1 MAAANSS
8 TGTEGKSRVKTTHPA
23 ASKKPGTA
31 KSGNNSRTRNTK
43 GTSSSNKRAEKEK
56 IYQSKIEDVN
66 EYKDK
71 MAFETAITLI
81 VMLILALFL
90 YLSYFGLGGIV
101 GKIFGGLF
109 FGLFGWSAWILPA
122 GIITGY
128 VFALVNQGDRRVPRK
143 LISFITA
150 IWLLLGIT
158 DLLFKQEIMSEYYT
172 SNHVMHP
179 KYFECVNLTLGD
191 VLSKGKTNPGMAG
204 RLISSIFSKIIG
216 ETGAVII
223 MLALLILSLF
233 IFNGMELMA
242 ALRKRNAYKQEMEDT
257 YAEIKSNKDYREP
270 SYRVAVPS
278 AVKRQHKQ
286 GTSVMQSV
294 NLKEMNQ
301 ALDGIEENKRKNA
314 VNRSNMEEITVD
326 NVSPLKGTKDTA
338 NKRKDTDGNK
348 SKESDIQLENI
359 SEIHN
364 NGPEGLKTDY
374 AFMGQAVNK
383 TDKPVQY
390 KENSISRQETDEER
404 RRRNLESIPVFRDEL
419 NKKFGKNTDM
429 VQGIKPLF
437 PIKDIPVQT
446 VPEEEKMDMPFME
459 SLVSGTVE
467 ESTSSIMPES
477 GYSHEYM
484 ETVEDTA
491 GTVDI
496 KETGSA
502 ANIEDTAA
510 SDIIN
515 IKESVENIEDKGI
528 INITENTGIAGS
540 YNTESTEDTE
550 NHYITGNTTENQDT
564 EAAESIY
571 HLENTGDNTEDLTE
585 KVEDIVE
592 SEVYPSIETEG
603 NVGKPASLAKPVQP
617 GTQDHKRIGG
627 DNYISASST
636 FNALNNSKEEAEE
649 IVQKKE
655 YVFPPIELLA
665 EPKETSHGVTD
676 DELRNTALKLQDTLK
691 SFNVNVNMGAVTC
704 GPTVTRYEL
713 FPEQGVRVN
722 KITNLA
728 DDLKL
733 NLAASSIRIEA
744 PIPGKSAVG
753 IEIPNPEPGSV
764 AFREL
769 LEGETFQKA
778 KSPVTFAV
786 GKDIGGNTIITD
798 IAKMPHL
805 LIAGATGSGKS
816 VCINTLIMSVLYK
829 ANPDD
834 VKLIMIDPKVVE
846 LSVYNGIPHLF
857 CPVVTDPKE
866 ASAALNW
873 AVREMMD
880 RYNKFT
886 ELGVR
891 NISGYNEKIKTVP
904 DASKAGYV
912 KMPLLIIIVD
922 EFADLMMVA
931 SKEVEDSVCRIAQ
944 LARAAGIHLVLAT
957 QRPSVN
963 VITGII
969 KANIPSRIAF
979 SVSSAIDSRTIL
991 DKGGAEKL
999 IGKGDMLFFPSG
1011 YSEPVRVQGAFVSDK
1026 EVSDV
1031 VEFLRNNNEEPEYNE
1046 NVTEIA
1052 EDQEISSA
1060 QEQKE
1065 QKPDRDEYFEEAGRF
1080 VIESE
1085 RAAAGQLQ
1093 RRFSIGFNR
1102 AGRIIDQLHKAGVVG
1117 PAEGTKPRK
1126 ILMTMNDFDLLLGNV
1141 PPVTESEIEETM
1153 QNYAEAG
1160 GIEGAPDG
1168 RY

>member
-1 MAAANSS
+1 M
-8 TGTEGKSRVKTTHPA
+8 
-23 ASKKPGTA
+23 
-31 KSGNNSRTRNTK
+31 
-43 GTSSSNKRAEKEK
+43 
-56 IYQSKIEDVN
+56 
-66 EYKDK
+66 
-71 MAFETAITLI
+71 
-81 VMLILALFL
+81 
-90 YLSYFGLGGIV
+90 
-101 GKIFGGLF
+101 
-109 FGLFGWSAWILPA
+109 
-122 GIITGY
+122 
-128 VFALVNQGDRRVPRK
+128 
-143 LISFITA
+143 
-150 IWLLLGIT
+150 
-158 DLLFKQEIMSEYYT
+158 
-172 SNHVMHP
+172 
-179 KYFECVNLTLGD
+179 
-191 VLSKGKTNPGMAG
+191 
-204 RLISSIFSKIIG
+204 
-216 ETGAVII
+216 
-223 MLALLILSLF
+223 
-233 IFNGMELMA
+233 
-242 ALRKRNAYKQEMEDT
+242 
-257 YAEIKSNKDYREP
+257 
-270 SYRVAVPS
+270 
-278 AVKRQHKQ
+278 
-286 GTSVMQSV
+286 
-294 NLKEMNQ
+294 
-301 ALDGIEENKRKNA
+301 
-314 VNRSNMEEITVD
+314 
-326 NVSPLKGTKDTA
+326 
-338 NKRKDTDGNK
+338 
-348 SKESDIQLENI
+348 
-359 SEIHN
+359 
-364 NGPEGLKTDY
+364 
-374 AFMGQAVNK
+374 
-383 TDKPVQY
+383 
-390 KENSISRQETDEER
+390 
-404 RRRNLESIPVFRDEL
+404 
-419 NKKFGKNTDM
+419 
-429 VQGIKPLF
+429 
-437 PIKDIPVQT
+437 
-446 VPEEEKMDMPFME
+446 
-459 SLVSGTVE
+459 
-467 ESTSSIMPES
+467 
-477 GYSHEYM
+477 
-484 ETVEDTA
+484 
-491 GTVDI
+491 
-496 KETGSA
+496 
-502 ANIEDTAA
+502 
-510 SDIIN
+510 
-515 IKESVENIEDKGI
+515 
-528 INITENTGIAGS
+528 
-540 YNTESTEDTE
+540 
-550 NHYITGNTTENQDT
+550 
-564 EAAESIY
+564 
-571 HLENTGDNTEDLTE
+571 
-585 KVEDIVE
+585 
-592 SEVYPSIETEG
+592 
-603 NVGKPASLAKPVQP
+603 
-617 GTQDHKRIGG
+617 
-627 DNYISASST
+627 
-636 FNALNNSKEEAEE
+636 
-649 IVQKKE
+649 
-655 YVFPPIELLA
+655 
-665 EPKETSHGVTD
+665 PKETSHGMTD

-769 LEGETFQKA
+769 LEGEAFQKA

-786 GKDIGGNTIITD
+786 GKDIGGNTIMTD

-904 DASKAGYV
+904 DAEKAGYA

-1046 NVTEIA
+1046 NVTEMV
-1052 EDQEISSA
+1052 ESQEASSA
-1060 QEQKE
+1060 PEQKE
-1065 QKPDRDEYFEEAGRF
+1065 SKPDRDEYFEEAGRF

-1126 ILMTMNDFDLLLGNV
+1126 NTYDN
-1141 PPVTESEIEETM
+1141 E
-1153 QNYAEAG
+1153 
-1160 GIEGAPDG
+1160 
-1168 RY
+1168 